1 MDITADDNQTR
12 ELIVEKEFRYAGFWM
27 RFWAYLIDV
36 LIVFS
41 VNGLLL
47 TPLKLINEGMAID
60 LKFWTLN
67 SILAGV
73 VYYVYFA
80 LMTKYFQQTVGKMI
94 MGLEVISSNKA
105 SLSWSDVFF
114 REVVVRFIYNVF
126 FVLKLLYLVMVF
138 NKEKQGLHD
147 MAGNTFVVHKSS

>member
-1 MDITADDNQTR
+1 MDITADDNQTA
-12 ELIVEKEFRYAGFWM
+12 ELIMKEEHRYAGFWM

-41 VNGLLL
+41 INGLLL
-47 TPLKLINEGMAID
+47 TPLKLFNEGMAID

-80 LMTKYFQQTVGKMI
+80 LMTKYFRKTVGKMI
-94 MGLEVISSNKA
+94 MGLEVISSNKD
-105 SLSWSDVFF
+105 SLSWSDILF
-114 REVVVRFIYNVF
+114 REVVIRFIYNVF
-126 FVLKLLYLVMVF
+126 FILKFLYLVVAF
-138 NKEKQGLHD
+138 SKEKQGLHD
-147 MAGNTFVVHKSS
+147 MIGNTFVIHKSS